1 MTKRKLPPSASVANT
16 AEDGK
21 MVAPAASRNSDVLC
35 ALLRDWAPSQGL
47 ALEIASGTGQ
57 HITAFAAQLP
67 GLEWQPT
74 EIDTDRR
81 ASIDA
86 YAREFPNVALAEE
99 LDATAAGWHA
109 RFAGQNMIV
118 LINLIH
124 LISWQET
131 RTIVA
136 EVAKALAPSGRFV
149 LYGPFMRSGLL
160 TSDGDKRFHQAL
172 TEQDPDIGYKNDT
185 EILALFEEFGLNV
198 LKTVDMPANNLAFIS
213 SRPAD

>member
-35 ALLRDWAPSQGL
+35 ALLSDWAPPQGRS
-47 ALEIASGTGQ
+47 LEIASGTGQ
-57 HITAFAAQLP
+57 HMAAFAAQLP
-67 GLEWQPT
+67 DLEWQPT
-74 EIDTDRR
+74 EIDPDRR

-86 YAREFPNVALAEE
+86 YVREFPNVALAEE